1 MSDNKN
7 KSSNF
12 GIGLAIGAFLGA
24 VATFFLSPTSG
35 EENRKMVAK
44 KVKKLEELLE
54 DAELD
59 KKVKLIFGEVTEEAT
74 MLYKKSKKMLI
85 ERLSKLRE
93 TVESIDREKYEAVV
107 HETVDILKK
116 EAKKEGREMDKLKE
130 ELSKEWKK
138 LAPAKKK

>member
-1 MSDNKN
+1 MSDYKN

-12 GIGLAIGAFLGA
+12 GVGLAIGAFLGA

-44 KVKKLEELLE
+44 KVKQLEELLE
-54 DAELD
+54 DSELD

-85 ERLSKLRE
+85 KKLSELRE
-93 TVESIDREKYEAVV
+93 AVTSIDKEKYETVV
-107 HETVDILKK
+107 HDTVEILKK
-116 EAKKEGREMDKLKE
+116 EAKKEGKEMEKLKE

-138 LAPAKKK
+138 LAAAKKK

>member
-1 MSDNKN
+1 MSDNNN

-12 GIGLAIGAFLGA
+12 GVGLAIGAFLGA
-24 VATFFLSPTSG
+24 IATFFLSPTSG

-44 KVKKLEELLE
+44 KVKQLEELLE
-54 DAELD
+54 DAEID

-85 ERLSKLRE
+85 KKLSELRE
-93 TVESIDREKYEAVV
+93 AVESIDKEKYETVV
-107 HETVDILKK
+107 HETVEILKK
-116 EAKKEGREMDKLKE
+116 EAKKEGREMEKLKE